1 MYSSQNPPLLID
13 TQPLKSVGNSLFEW
27 VFTNTNSASSLVRV
41 RKSTY
46 VDTHTIITTN
56 TIGVNTRINYGMT
69 YGNGYIFIPSSATAT
84 IYRYSSD
91 IDNPIGSAFTF
102 KVNRIS
108 SDNPV
113 DQSFNA
119 LLLYNDYLWCV
130 PRSEGINHLVR
141 LDVFSD
147 LSTIQYNYT
156 LNSFESDDGAD
167 ETVSVYTGLTKDLS
181 DGIAGAKKIF
191 GFGGYIYT
199 LRYSN
204 DNNTTTII
212 KVRANIPRSS
222 SGISTSGTDFSYNY
236 YNFTSTD
243 IRDLASDNVSYVWF
257 ANNSNQRIYRVS
269 ISDSENYTD
278 LPPNSFASGLTS
290 PIAAMTYGV
299 GYLWISGK
307 NVSNTEAVVIQSD
320 GVNDTPFR
328 IITTPS
334 LPLGSSISSM
344 NIYNQFL
351 WMTDNAN
358 GTLLKMQVYIPCFKE
373 DSKILCLNSQMKED
387 YIPIQNIRKGTL
399 VKTLL
404 NGFVPVDMIGKSVI
418 SNPGGE
424 SRIKN
429 RLYKC
434 SMDKYP
440 ELFED
445 LYITGCHSILVDSL
459 SDEQQKNT
467 IDDLEKIYITDKKYR
482 LMAFLDDRAIPY
494 NAIGSFT
501 IWHLALQNDDYYMNY
516 GIFANGL
523 LVESTSKR
531 YMKELSGMELID

>member
-1 MYSSQNPPLLID
+1 MYSTQNPPLVISS
-13 TQPLKSVGNSLFEW
+13 QPQKCVGNSLFEW
-27 VFTNTNSASSLVRV
+27 VFTNNSSASSLVRI

-46 VDTHTIITTN
+46 GVTHTIDTTN
-56 TIGVNTRINYGMT
+56 TIGVNSRIDYGMT
-69 YGNGYIFIPSSATAT
+69 YGNGYIFIPSSETAT

-91 IDNPIGSAFTF
+91 QDNPIGSAFTF
-102 KVNRIS
+102 KVNITNY
-108 SDNPV
+108 DNPA
-113 DQSFNA
+113 DQSFNT

-130 PRSEGINHLVR
+130 PRTAGINHLVR
-141 LDVFSD
+141 LDVFSN

-156 LNSFESDDGAD
+156 FNSQESDAGAD
-167 ETVSVYTGLTKDLS
+167 ETVSVYTGLTKTSS

-199 LRYSN
+199 LKYGSSN
-204 DNNTTTII
+204 TTII
-212 KVRANIPRSS
+212 KVSANIPRSS
-222 SGISTSGTDFSYNY
+222 TGISTSGTDFSYNY
-236 YNFTSTD
+236 YYFTTND
-243 IRDLASDNVSYVWF
+243 IRHIASDNVSYVWF
-257 ANNSNQRIYRVS
+257 ANNTDLKIYRVS
-269 ISDSENYTD
+269 ISDSSNYND
-278 LPPNSFASGLTS
+278 ELSLLSNFASGLS
-290 PIAAMTYGV
+290 YSISAMTYGV

-307 NVSNTEAVVIQSD
+307 NYQYTEAAVVQRD
-320 GVNDTPFR
+320 VVTDTTLR
-328 IITTPS
+328 IITA
-334 LPLGSSISSM
+334 LPTTSYITSM
-344 NIYNQFL
+344 DIYNQFL
-351 WMTDNAN
+351 WMTDVNNA
-358 GTLLKMQVYIPCFKE
+358 TLLKMQVYIPCFKE
-373 DSKILCLNSQMKED
+373 DSKILCLNSQMKEE

-418 SNPGGE
+418 SNPSGD

-434 SMDKYP
+434 SVDKYP

-459 SDEQQKNT
+459 SDEQHKNT
-467 IDDLEKIYITDKKYR
+467 IDDLETIYITDKKYR

-494 NAIGSFT
+494 NATGSFT

-523 LVESTSKR
+523 LVESTSQR